1 MDQSWLIPGLIWL
14 MVGLSAVA
22 IALGVMVF
30 SARRLGVNGNGAPS
44 HVKPRP
50 SGPANDDKPAHRPGH
65 KPASHPNA
73 KPGPLKLSLRDF
85 RGLRLA
91 DFRNDGRALRDFG
104 ELVTVAT
111 LAAEGWKKL
120 PSGIQGGQG
129 LDLLVVREVRGA
141 GGFEARAI
149 EVKTNNASYSPTTMS
164 DERVQS
170 ALGHL
175 HDIGAFDEATF
186 GELYRGVVQ
195 GPPYFRK
202 ELWRHQLDSGV
213 TTIWDLDEAG
223 GKTTSQLRSSAH
235 LMDALFQMI
244 KQLDRNADYVD
255 RPPVETTQAEEISL
269 VGSRGSKRTES
280 FMGSYSR
287 AFAFRP
293 KRRA

>member
-30 SARRLGVNGNGAPS
+30 AARRMGANGDGSSSNT
-44 HVKPRP
+44 KPA
-50 SGPANDDKPAHRPGH
+50 GPANDDKSARRPDP
-65 KPASHPNA
+65 KPARRPQANS
-73 KPGPLKLSLRDF
+73 KPAPLKLSLREF

-91 DFRNDGRALRDFG
+91 DFRDDGRALRDFG

-120 PSGIQGGQG
+120 PSKIQGGQG
-129 LDLLVVREVRGA
+129 LDLLLVREVRGA

-149 EVKTNNASYSPTTMS
+149 EMKTNNAAYDPAAMS

-186 GELYRGVVQ
+186 EELYRGVMQ

-202 ELWRHQLDSGV
+202 EVWRHQLDSGV
-213 TTIWDLDEAG
+213 TTIWDLDEG
-223 GKTTSQLRSSAH
+223 GRKTTSQLRSSAH

-255 RPPVETTQAEEISL
+255 RPPVVTPAEEISL
-269 VGSRGSKRTES
+269 MGSRGAKRRVS
-280 FMGSYSR
+280 FMRGYGR
-287 AFAFRP
+287 AFAFTP

>member
-1 MDQSWLIPGLIWL
+1 MDEGWLIPGLIWL
-14 MVGLSAVA
+14 MVGLSALA
-22 IALGVMVF
+22 IGLGVIVF
-30 SARRLGVNGNGAPS
+30 AARRSRANGDTSLA
-44 HVKPRP
+44 KRP
-50 SGPANDDKPAHRPGH
+50 GPPNDGKPAQPVDPKPVQRPQEST
-65 KPASHPNA
+65 KPV
-73 KPGPLKLSLRDF
+73 PLKLSLRDF
-85 RGLRLA
+85 RGLRPA

-120 PSGIQGGQG
+120 PSKIQGGQG

-149 EVKTNNASYSPTTMS
+149 EVKTNNASYNPATMS
-164 DERVQS
+164 DERLQS
-170 ALGHL
+170 ALCRL

-186 GELYRGVVQ
+186 EELYRGVLQ

-202 ELWRHQLDSGV
+202 EVWRHQLDSGV
-213 TTIWDLDEAG
+213 TTIWDLDESG
-223 GKTTSQLRSSAH
+223 RKTTSQLRSSAH

-244 KQLDRNADYVD
+244 KQFDRNADYVD
-255 RPPVETTQAEEISL
+255 RPPVEAPVEEISL
-269 VGSRGSKRTES
+269 VAPRGSKRTGS
-280 FMGSYSR
+280 FIHGYGR